1 MSEKQWSFGR
11 GRGHLSLCSGMVV
24 GGLAGAWR
32 LVGAKGQMS
41 ATWGGGGAHH
51 LTGLISYFDF
61 DFPYRLPVHSA
72 PEVRGNVIFMSLSQ

>member
-41 ATWGGGGAHH
+41 ATWGGWG
-51 LTGLISYFDF
+51 GLIT
-61 DFPYRLPVHSA
+61 
-72 PEVRGNVIFMSLSQ
+72 